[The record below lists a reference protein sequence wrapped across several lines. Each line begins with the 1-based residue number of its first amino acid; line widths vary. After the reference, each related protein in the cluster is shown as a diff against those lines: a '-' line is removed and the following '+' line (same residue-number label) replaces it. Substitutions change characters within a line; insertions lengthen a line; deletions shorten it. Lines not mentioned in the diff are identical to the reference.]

1 MKIKFKKMHSNGNDF
16 LITEDENILNASIE
30 RMSHR
35 QAGIGFDQLL
45 LLDKSEEVWSVRVF
59 NADGSEANNCF
70 NGLRCLASYAS
81 EKEQL
86 IKIFKKIFL
95 VIKNT
100 ESSDNIATVLCNMPD
115 GRKIEDFYYVDIG
128 NFHVIK
134 ESDNVANE
142 DLKSLYSDF
151 KIKAEKYRLASNYN
165 LNVFQRVEDQISI
178 RTYESG
184 VGETKSCG
192 SGTAA
197 TAYAISL
204 ETNENKFKFS
214 SEGGNS
220 MILFDSDDVLLST
233 ASYELEFE
241 GELTQSDFNE

>member
-1 MKIKFKKMHSNGNDF
+1 MKIKFKKMQSNGNDF
-16 LITEDENILNASIE
+16 LITEDTNILKVSIE
-30 RMSHR
+30 KLSHR
-35 QAGIGFDQLL
+35 EIGVGFDQLL
-45 LLDKSEEVWSVRVF
+45 LLDRSEKTWKVRVF

-81 EKEQL
+81 QKEQL
-86 IKIFKKIFL
+86 IKIFEKIFL
-95 VIKNT
+95 VIKDT
-100 ESSDNIATVLCNMPD
+100 ESSEKIATVLCNMPN

-128 NFHVIK
+128 NFHVVK
-134 ESDNVANE
+134 ESDSIADE
-142 DLKSLYSDF
+142 DLKSLYADF
-151 KIKAEKYRLASNYN
+151 KAKVEKFSLASNYN
-165 LNVFQRVEDQISI
+165 LNVFQRLKDQISI

-204 ETNENKFKFS
+204 ETNENKFKFL

-220 MILFDSDDVLLST
+220 IIFFDSNDVLLST
-233 ASYELEFE
+233 AGYELEFE
-241 GELTQSDFNE
+241 GELSQSDFDE